1 MQITDVCEA
10 LKANLIFSMVSC
22 SLALMEA
29 SKADSWSILIAT
41 KAVKL
46 GNPQQSVKSLHSPFT
61 LVSSSLSCN
70 VTFQMYCVLRP
81 TVCCTSSFSE
91 FWFLSSWSF
100 FSVHFSVPFLSS
112 DFFTTCWS
120 TAQCLVQLQ
129 SCVCR
134 SCSFNLLAP
143 LPIRSQ
149 RKQGRGCHVYNLVHW
164 IFTRCQSFCEASVP
178 FFVNFFLPSCWSILS
193 KERYLASCNR

>member
-1 MQITDVCEA
+1 MQITDVHEA

-46 GNPQQSVKSLHSPFT
+46 GNPQQSVKSLHSPFS

-70 VTFQMYCVLRP
+70 VTFQMYCVLCT

-100 FSVHFSVPFLSS
+100 SSVPFLVTLLSS
-112 DFFTTCWS
+112 TCWS

-149 RKQGRGCHVYNLVHW
+149 RKQGRGCHVYNLVHR
-164 IFTRCQSFCEASVP
+164 IFTKCQRFCRASVP
-178 FFVNFFLPSCWSILS
+178 FFGQLFSLVLLV
-193 KERYLASCNR
+193 